1 MGDKYKLITEYRRN
15 RLGLNDPDPAKLFL
29 FHLLEAFPFVDPLL
43 LEVIN
48 GPVNFYFLAC

>member
-1 MGDKYKLITEYRRN
+1 MADKYKLITEYRRN